1 MGQTKDKNRIYAIDT
16 DILKDEKLFSYY
28 YALQRPERREKVD
41 RMRFDKGK
49 RLTLGAGIVMEA
61 ALEYAGVSGMS
72 VTIDPH
78 GKPVLTGSW
87 ETLVAGSSDSVSDVL
102 PTHEQEVFPC
112 FFNISHTKNI
122 AVCAV
127 SDREVGIDVEHK
139 RELKDPLI
147 RRAFTPEEIVYAEKL
162 NMNDKNPVKAGHEDQ
177 GGQFFGLSDDQP
189 EKPGHEDRQ
198 SFGLSDD
205 QLTYYTRL
213 WTIKE
218 SVMKWYGLG
227 LALPPEDIEVRPV
240 TANRAVSEGVVV
252 EPSFIYMND
261 GADVAVSVKNHGDC
275 DRLNFT
281 FFSHEDCC
289 ITVCSEYENFTA
301 GMEWIRI
308 PGGQYG
314 KN

>member
-1 MGQTKDKNRIYAIDT
+1 MMKQTTFKNRIYAIDT
-16 DILKDEKLFSYY
+16 DILKDEQLFSYY

-78 GKPVLTGSW
+78 GKPVMVG
-87 ETLVAGSSDSVSDVL
+87 AA
-102 PTHEQEVFPC
+102 C

-147 RRAFTPEEIVYAEKL
+147 RRAFTSQEIAYAEKL
-162 NMNDKNPVKAGHEDQ
+162 NLDNKNPV
-177 GGQFFGLSDDQP
+177 
-189 EKPGHEDRQ
+189 KPGHEDRK

-240 TANRAVSEGVVV
+240 TVSRAGSEGVTM
-252 EPSFIYMND
+252 EPSLIYMND

-275 DRLNFT
+275 DKLNFT

-289 ITVCSEYENFTA
+289 ITVCSEYESFTA
-301 GMEWIRI
+301 GMEWVR
-308 PGGQYG
+308 
-314 KN
+314 

>member
-28 YALQRPERREKVD
+28 YALQRLERREKVD

-78 GKPVLTGSW
+78 GKPVLAGSW
-87 ETLVAGSSDSVSDVL
+87 EIPVVGSSDSVSDVL
-102 PTHEQEVFPC
+102 STHDQDVFPC

-139 RELKDPLI
+139 RGLKDPLI
-147 RRAFTPEEIVYAEKL
+147 RRAFTPEEIAYAEKL

-177 GGQFFGLSDDQP
+177 GG
-189 EKPGHEDRQ
+189 Q

-227 LALPPEDIEVRPV
+227 LALPPEDIEVKPV
-240 TANRAVSEGVVV
+240 TAGSSGIEGAVV
-252 EPSFIYMND
+252 EPSFIYGNI
-261 GADVAVSVKNHGDC
+261 GADVSVFVKNHGDC

>member
-41 RMRFDKGK
+41 RMRFDRGK

-61 ALEYAGVSGMS
+61 ALEFAGVSDMS
-72 VTIDPH
+72 VMIDPH
-78 GKPVLTGSW
+78 GKPVLAGSR
-87 ETLVAGSSDSVSDVL
+87 ETSVAGSSDSVSDLL
-102 PTHEQEVFPC
+102 PTHDQDVFPC

-147 RRAFTPEEIVYAEKL
+147 RRAFTPKEIVYAEKL
-162 NMNDKNPVKAGHEDQ
+162 NMNDINPVKAGHEDQ
-177 GGQFFGLSDDQP
+177 GG
-189 EKPGHEDRQ
+189 Q

-240 TANRAVSEGVVV
+240 TAGSSGSEGVTL
-252 EPSFIYMND
+252 EPSFIYMNN

-275 DRLNFT
+275 DKLNFT

-289 ITVCSEYENFTA
+289 ITVCSEYESFTA
-301 GMEWIRI
+301 GMEWVR
-308 PGGQYG
+308 
-314 KN
+314 

>member
-1 MGQTKDKNRIYAIDT
+1 
-16 DILKDEKLFSYY
+16 
-28 YALQRPERREKVD
+28 
-41 RMRFDKGK
+41 
-49 RLTLGAGIVMEA
+49 
-61 ALEYAGVSGMS
+61 MS

-78 GKPVLTGSW
+78 GKPVLT
-87 ETLVAGSSDSVSDVL
+87 EAA
-102 PTHEQEVFPC
+102 C

-127 SDREVGIDVEHK
+127 SDMEVGIDVEHK

-147 RRAFTPEEIVYAEKL
+147 RRAFTPEEIAYAEKL
-162 NMNDKNPVKAGHEDQ
+162 DEDE
-177 GGQFFGLSDDQP
+177 S
-189 EKPGHEDRQ
+189 
-198 SFGLSDD
+198 
-205 QLTYYTRL
+205 LTYYTRL

-227 LALPPEDIEVRPV
+227 LALPPEDIEVKPV
-240 TANRAVSEGVVV
+240 IAGSFGMEGVTS
-252 EPSFIYMND
+252 EPSFIYGNS

-281 FFSHEDCC
+281 FFSHKDCC

>member
-16 DILKDEKLFSYY
+16 DILKDEQLFSYY

-49 RLTLGAGIVMEA
+49 RLTLGAGIVMAA

-78 GKPVLTGSW
+78 GKPVVVGA
-87 ETLVAGSSDSVSDVL
+87 V
-102 PTHEQEVFPC
+102 C

-147 RRAFTPEEIVYAEKL
+147 RRAFTPEEIAYAEKL

-189 EKPGHEDRQ
+189 EKLGHEDRQ

-227 LALPPEDIEVRPV
+227 LALPPEDIEVNPV
-240 TANRAVSEGVVV
+240 TAGSFGMEGVTS
-252 EPSFIYMND
+252 EPSFIYGNS

-281 FFSHEDCC
+281 FFSHKDCC

>member
-49 RLTLGAGIVMEA
+49 RLTLGAGIVMET
-61 ALEYAGVSGMS
+61 ALEFAGVSDMS

-87 ETLVAGSSDSVSDVL
+87 ETLVAGSSDSVSDVPL
-102 PTHEQEVFPC
+102 THEQEVFPC

-177 GGQFFGLSDDQP
+177 GGQ
-189 EKPGHEDRQ
+189 

-227 LALPPEDIEVRPV
+227 LSLPPEDIEVRPV
-240 TANRAVSEGVVV
+240 TANRAVSEGVTS
-252 EPSFIYMND
+252 EPSFIYENS

>member
-1 MGQTKDKNRIYAIDT
+1 MKSYTVINRIYAIDT
-16 DILKDEKLFSYY
+16 DILKDEQLFSYY

-61 ALEYAGVSGMS
+61 ALEFAGVSDMS

-78 GKPVLTGSW
+78 GKPVLT
-87 ETLVAGSSDSVSDVL
+87 EAA
-102 PTHEQEVFPC
+102 C
-112 FFNISHTKNI
+112 FFNVSHTKNI

-147 RRAFTPEEIVYAEKL
+147 RRAFTPEEIVYAETL
-162 NMNDKNPVKAGHEDQ
+162 DEDE
-177 GGQFFGLSDDQP
+177 S
-189 EKPGHEDRQ
+189 
-198 SFGLSDD
+198 
-205 QLTYYTRL
+205 LTYYTRL

-227 LALPPEDIEVRPV
+227 LALPPEDIEVRPI
-240 TANRAVSEGVVV
+240 TASRAGSEGATL

-275 DRLNFT
+275 DKLKFT

-301 GMEWIRI
+301 GMEWVR
-308 PGGQYG
+308 
-314 KN
+314 